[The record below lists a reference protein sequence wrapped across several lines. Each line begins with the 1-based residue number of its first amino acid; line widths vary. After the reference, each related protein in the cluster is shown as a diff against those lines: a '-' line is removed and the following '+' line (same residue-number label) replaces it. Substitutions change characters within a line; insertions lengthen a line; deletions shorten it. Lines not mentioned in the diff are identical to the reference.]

1 MIINILDVII
11 EQKLLEIALQSVRV
25 PLNHLKSMERSLP
38 VVNFKETLNKSGIQV
53 IAEVKRKS
61 PSEGEIQESTDVNK
75 IARDY
80 EKNGAAAISV
90 LTDKEF
96 FGGSLE
102 FLTSIKQQVI
112 IPVLRK
118 DFIISEYQ
126 VYESWLAGTDAILLI
141 AEALDF
147 IQLKE
152 LSGLAKNLGMD
163 VLVEFHSE
171 ASISKVLEVEPE
183 IIGVNSRNLETMK
196 VDINW
201 FEKMAPDLPQDAV
214 KVAESGIK
222 SSADLDY
229 ISQLGYAAALI
240 GTSLMKSKSPG
251 KTLKN
256 LLKET
261 AK

>member
-1 MIINILDVII
+1 MNILDVII
-11 EQKLLEIALQSVRV
+11 EQKLLEIALQSVKV
-25 PLNHLKSMERSLP
+25 PLNHLKSMERTIPLI
-38 VVNFKETLNKSGIQV
+38 NFKDTLSQLGIQI

-61 PSEGEIQESTDVNK
+61 PSKGEIQESIDVLK
-75 IARDY
+75 IAKDY
-80 EKNGAAAISV
+80 EKNGATAISV
-90 LTDKEF
+90 LTDKKF
-96 FGGSLE
+96 FGGSLDV
-102 FLTSIKQQVI
+102 LTSIKEQVK
-112 IPVLRK
+112 IPILRK

-126 VYESWLAGTDAILLI
+126 VYESYLAGADAILLI

-152 LSGLAKNLGMD
+152 LYGLAKYLGMD

-171 ASISKVLEVEPE
+171 ASINKVLEVDPE

-201 FEKMAPDLPQDAV
+201 FEKMAPNLPQNVV

-222 SSADLDY
+222 SSNDLDF

-240 GTSLMKSKSPG
+240 GTSLMKSESPG
-251 KTLKN
+251 KTLKK
-256 LLKET
+256 LFKET